1 MRLIRSYEEKVLPG
15 SACAVS
21 IPAQPHGRAETPLV
35 KLGSCV
41 ASGPTGGTPAPAPVI
56 VALRVGVGLVSV
68 GNRP

>member
-1 MRLIRSYEEKVLPG
+1 MWLIRSYEEKVLPG

-21 IPAQPHGRAETPLV
+21 IPAQPYGRAETPLV
-35 KLGSCV
+35 KLGSYV
-41 ASGPTGGTPAPAPVI
+41 ASGPTGGTPAPVI